1 MKNKDETWNYLI
13 EETNWNELMSKKK
26 QEKVFTTL
34 NDIKHFL
41 ILAFTV
47 TGCFSI
53 SDFTFLIGIPIGIVS
68 SAIELQIFAIAAGI
82 KKYKSTIKKKT
93 KKHNKIVL
101 LTKYKLNST
110 EVLISKAIIVLVFS
124 NDEFVLI
131 IKQEIKHYCNK

>member
-1 MKNKDETWNYLI
+1 
-13 EETNWNELMSKKK
+13 MSKKK

-82 KKYKSTIKKKT
+82 KKYKSKT
-93 KKHNKIVL
+93 RKRQRN
-101 LTKYKLNST
+101 
-110 EVLISKAIIVLVFS
+110 
-124 NDEFVLI
+124 I
-131 IKQEIKHYCNK
+131 IK

>member
-1 MKNKDETWNYLI
+1 
-13 EETNWNELMSKKK
+13 MSKKK

-41 ILAFTV
+41 ILDFTV

-53 SDFTFLIGIPIGIVS
+53 SDFTFLIGIPIGIMS

-82 KKYKSTIKKKT
+82 KKYQSTIKKKT

-101 LTKYKLNST
+101 LTKSKLNST

-131 IKQEIKHYCNK
+131 IKQEIKNYCNK

>member
-53 SDFTFLIGIPIGIVS
+53 SDFTFLIGIPIGIIS

-82 KKYKSTIKKKT
+82 KKYKSKT
-93 KKHNKIVL
+93 RKRQRN
-101 LTKYKLNST
+101 
-110 EVLISKAIIVLVFS
+110 
-124 NDEFVLI
+124 I
-131 IKQEIKHYCNK
+131 IK

>member
-34 NDIKHFL
+34 NDIKQFL

-53 SDFTFLIGIPIGIVS
+53 SDFTFLIGIPIGIMS

-82 KKYKSTIKKKT
+82 KKYKSKT
-93 KKHNKIVL
+93 RKRQRN
-101 LTKYKLNST
+101 
-110 EVLISKAIIVLVFS
+110 
-124 NDEFVLI
+124 I
-131 IKQEIKHYCNK
+131 IK